1 MFVKL
6 LPKFVLCL
14 FECKGALFFFFI
26 CCSNENCKTIRRKRQ
41 TELIRLDN
49 QLAINNFINHNLVYL
64 YQSVVRHWPWKGSA
78 QLRSKAHRL
87 WAKCFPPSWEVK
99 SKVYFLVFDFVRMT
113 PSLSRSARCYVFMS
127 PLEWASQVAQRIKN
141 LSAVQKPQETWVW
154 SWVGKIRWRREWP
167 PTPVS
172 LPGESHGQRSPV
184 GYSPWGPWSQ
194 TRLKRL
200 NTHTLPL
207 NSAVTLPGSHSDV
220 VGGRVPL
227 LPAHSRS
234 AGAPLWIGRW

>member
-1 MFVKL
+1 MQRVFPVIIYICLWNCSQSLSCVYLSVKG
-6 LPKFVLCL
+6 PC
-14 FECKGALFFFFI
+14 FFFFI

-141 LSAVQKPQETWVW
+141 LSEIWEIRVQ
-154 SWVGKIRWRREWP
+154 
-167 PTPVS
+167 S
-172 LPGESHGQRSPV
+172 LGGV
-184 GYSPWGPWSQ
+184 D
-194 TRLKRL
+194 
-200 NTHTLPL
+200 PL
-207 NSAVTLPGSHSDV
+207 
-220 VGGRVPL
+220 
-227 LPAHSRS
+227 
-234 AGAPLWIGRW
+234 